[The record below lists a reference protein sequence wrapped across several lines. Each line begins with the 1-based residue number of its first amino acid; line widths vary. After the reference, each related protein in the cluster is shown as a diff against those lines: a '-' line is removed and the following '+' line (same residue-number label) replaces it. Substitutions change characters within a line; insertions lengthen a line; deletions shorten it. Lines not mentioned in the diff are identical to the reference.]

1 MDIGV
6 LLVNR
11 LISSR
16 SMRFAAEAANL
27 SAICLLQFPH
37 LFREISLD
45 GAGGGMRC

>member
-11 LISSR
+11 ISSR
-16 SMRFAAEAANL
+16 SMRFTAAAANL